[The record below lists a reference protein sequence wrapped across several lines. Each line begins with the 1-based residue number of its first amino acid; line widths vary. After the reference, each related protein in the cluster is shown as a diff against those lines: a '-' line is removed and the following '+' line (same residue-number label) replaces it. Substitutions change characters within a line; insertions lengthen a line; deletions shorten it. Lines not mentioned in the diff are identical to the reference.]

1 MTTDLIGNTNLYDL
15 NILTEKEGKINFMTK
30 QLLKDI
36 TLKVTVIGSLL
47 AISYPFII
55 VFILYLMMGA
65 K

>member
-1 MTTDLIGNTNLYDL
+1 
-15 NILTEKEGKINFMTK
+15 MTK
-30 QLLKDI
+30 ELMRDI

-55 VFILYLMMGA
+55 VFILYLIMGV